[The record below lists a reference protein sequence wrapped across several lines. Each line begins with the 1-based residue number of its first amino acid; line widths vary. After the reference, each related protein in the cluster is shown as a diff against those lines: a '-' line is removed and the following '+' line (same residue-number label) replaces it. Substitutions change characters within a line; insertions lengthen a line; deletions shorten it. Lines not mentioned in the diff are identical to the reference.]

1 MARKIRNQRKGT
13 GGKYKVPSHRYRG
26 EVKNPMKDVEGEV
39 VDIMHDTG
47 RTAPVAKVKF
57 EDGEE
62 RLIVAPEGIKIG
74 DEIECG
80 ISAPVETGNI
90 LPLGEIPEG
99 VPVYNIESHPGDGGK
114 FARSSGV
121 YGFVVTHD
129 AKSTIVRLPSKKV
142 KEFSPECRATI
153 GVVSGGGRTDKPF
166 MKAGNKSKA
175 LKAKGRQYPIVSGVS
190 MNAVDHPF
198 GGSTKPG
205 KPKTVSRNAS
215 PGRKVGSFGAKRSGK
230 KKR

>member
-1 MARKIRNQRKGT
+1 
-13 GGKYKVPSHRYRG
+13 
-26 EVKNPMKDVEGEV
+26 
-39 VDIMHDTG
+39 
-47 RTAPVAKVKF
+47 
-57 EDGEE
+57 
-62 RLIVAPEGIKIG
+62 
-74 DEIECG
+74 
-80 ISAPVETGNI
+80 NI

-175 LKAKGRQYPIVSGVS
+175 LKARGRQYPIVSGVS

>member
-1 MARKIRNQRKGT
+1 MGRKIRNQRKGT
-13 GGKYKVPSHRYRG
+13 GGIYEAPSHRFEG
-26 EVKNPMKDVEGEV
+26 EAKNPSNNINGEV

-47 RTAPVAKVKF
+47 RSAPVAKVKF
-57 EDGEE
+57 EDNEE

-74 DEIECG
+74 DKIECG
-80 ISAPVETGNI
+80 ISVPIETGNI

-99 VPVYNIESHPGDGGK
+99 VPVYNIENSPGDGGK

-129 AKSTIVRLPSKKV
+129 VKNTIVRLPSKKT
-142 KEFSPECRATI
+142 KKFSPECRATI
-153 GVVSGGGRTDKPF
+153 GVVSGGGRTDKPL

-175 LKAKGRQYPIVSGVS
+175 FKSKGKQYPIVSGVS

-205 KPKTVSRNAS
+205 RPKTVSRNAS
-215 PGRKVGSFGAKRSGK
+215 PGRKVGSFGAKGSGK
-230 KKR
+230 KKE